1 MNRCMPWPLAVLC
14 VLDNLHGPHQDG
26 RGKLCAL
33 HDMVMTWWA
42 IRFPASEARFSAR
55 HFGVT

>member
-1 MNRCMPWPLAVLC
+1 MPWPLAVLC